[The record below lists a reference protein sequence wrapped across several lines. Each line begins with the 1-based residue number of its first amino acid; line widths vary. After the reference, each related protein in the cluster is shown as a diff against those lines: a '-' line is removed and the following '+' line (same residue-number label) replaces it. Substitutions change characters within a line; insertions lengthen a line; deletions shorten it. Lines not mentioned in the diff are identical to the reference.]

1 MLALEQKSILK
12 SSRKYEKIYK
22 SESFCDL
29 CFFCFENPLEKK
41 ISFEKNAKTYFYNDN
56 AIFHK
61 NSKHL
66 VDFK

>member
-1 MLALEQKSILK
+1 MLAQEQKSILK
-12 SSRKYEKIYK
+12 SSRKYEKIHK
-22 SESFCDL
+22 SESCNL

-61 NSKHL
+61 NSKHE
-66 VDFK
+66 VDFR